1 MSKKFWVD
9 FENAPHIP
17 VLLPIIKKLQSLGY
31 EPIMTARDF
40 SFTQDLLER
49 NTLPAIILGQGSKGK
64 SSVGKAL
71 RVAQRI
77 RLLAKVIRPL
87 KNEIVFSIAHAS
99 RSMLLTSHL
108 LGVTSVSLEDYEH
121 SNQFHNSLS
130 DYLLIPQPIPEESFP
145 KNRGKIIHYPGIKEN
160 IYLEGMILPKFIP
173 DFISDK
179 KEKTI
184 VLFRPEGRT
193 AHYRSSTSEALQTAI
208 LERLKRERGA
218 CLLVYPRDPIQK
230 NALAEF
236 LKDGDAEV
244 VFPPV
249 VDGPNLIA
257 SVDLV
262 VGGGG
267 TMTREAAV
275 LGVPSYSFFSGEW
288 GAVDDYLIR
297 TGSLTRIQKPEDVDL
312 IRLVKRD
319 TPADIPKEKT
329 TDFIVDVLLSI
340 GKK

>member
-17 VLLPIIKKLQSLGY
+17 VLLPIVEKMQSLGY
-31 EPIMTARDF
+31 EPVMTARDF
-40 SFTQDLLER
+40 SFTKELVEKHH
-49 NTLPAIILGQGSKGK
+49 LPAMILGEGSRGK
-64 SSVGKAL
+64 SSIGKAF
-71 RVAQRI
+71 RVAQRVV
-77 RLLAKVIRPL
+77 LLSKVIRPL
-87 KNEIVFSIAHAS
+87 KEHIAFSIAHAS

-108 LGVTSVSLEDYEH
+108 LGITSVSLEDYEH

-130 DYLLIPQPIPEESFP
+130 NFLLVPEPIPEDSFP
-145 KNRGKIIHYPGIKEN
+145 RNRGKIIHYPGIKEN

-173 DFISDK
+173 DFILDK

-193 AHYRSSTSEALQTAI
+193 AHYRSSTSEALQIAI
-208 LERLKRERGA
+208 LERLKREKNA
-218 CLLVYPRDPIQK
+218 CLLVYPRDAVQR
-230 NALAEF
+230 NELTEF
-236 LKDGDAEV
+236 LKDGEAEF
-244 VFPPV
+244 VFPPI

-275 LGVPSYSFFSGEW
+275 LGIPSYSFFSGEW
-288 GAVDDYLIR
+288 GAVDDFLIR
-297 TGSLTRIQKPEDVDL
+297 TGSLARIQNSGDIDG

-319 TPADIPKEKT
+319 TPANIPREKT

-340 GKK
+340 GKQ